1 MRTPGR
7 NTFGF
12 AMFGFAITAVFVSYQ
27 LLTDLQSTIPRNS
40 TLMIVLA
47 ILCPP
52 SLISILTDTE
62 VGTNGFYLLWTMIAV
77 LNAALYAALRT
88 ILSSRLQKPD

>member
-7 NTFGF
+7 NAFSF

-27 LLTDLQSTIPRNS
+27 LLTDLGSTIPRNS
-40 TLMIVLA
+40 TLMIVMV

-52 SLISILTDTE
+52 SLLSIATDTE
-62 VGTNGFYLLWTMIAV
+62 VGANFYYVLWTVIAL
-77 LNAALYAALRT
+77 LNAGLYATVRALINR
-88 ILSSRLQKPD
+88 RLQRPD